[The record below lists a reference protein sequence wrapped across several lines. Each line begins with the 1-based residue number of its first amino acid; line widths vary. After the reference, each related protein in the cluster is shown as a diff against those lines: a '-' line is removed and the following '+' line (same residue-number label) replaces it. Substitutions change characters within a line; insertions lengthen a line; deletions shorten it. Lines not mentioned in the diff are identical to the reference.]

1 MRNFVC
7 DVRLLQML
15 AFIQLIREGGGR
27 KVSTTGYYF
36 HILFT
41 ELFKKNTFCR
51 HFSFKYS
58 QGVCKKLLFLKS
70 GAM

>member
-15 AFIQLIREGGGR
+15 AFIQLIRGGGGR
-27 KVSTTGYYF
+27 KVSITGYYF

-41 ELFKKNTFCR
+41 ELLKKINFVDISLSNILKAYVKNFC
-51 HFSFKYS
+51 F
-58 QGVCKKLLFLKS
+58 
-70 GAM
+70 